1 MKYRTILF
9 DLDGTL
15 TDPFEGIT
23 KSVQYAGRHF
33 GHDEPDLEKLRG
45 FIGPP
50 LEAELCRYFSL
61 TPEQGKVALAKYRE
75 RFAEVGIFENRVY
88 PGIPEL
94 LKSLCDRGATLA
106 IASSKPHVYV
116 NRILEHFGLSQY
128 FKAVSGSEFSGERVV
143 KSDAIRYALDL
154 LKMEP
159 SPEILMVGDR
169 VHDAVGAFTVGLPF
183 VGVRYSYATSDEFDC
198 AAKVFLAD
206 TVEDLS
212 DFLLG

>member
-1 MKYRTILF
+1 MNYRTILF

-33 GHDEPDLEKLRG
+33 GIDEPDLEKLRG

-50 LEAELCRYFSL
+50 LELELCRYFHL
-61 TPEQGKVALAKYRE
+61 TPEQGKIALAKYRE

-94 LKSLCDRGATLA
+94 LKTLYDRGVTLA
-106 IASSKPHVYV
+106 IASSKPHIYV
-116 NRILEHFGLSQY
+116 NRILEHFGLSRY
-128 FKAVSGSEFSGERVV
+128 FKVVSGSELSGERVV
-143 KSDAIRYALDL
+143 KSDAIRYALEL
-154 LKMEP
+154 LGMEP

-183 VGVRYSYATSDEFDC
+183 VGVRYSYATPDEFDST
-198 AAKVFLAD
+198 ANIFLAD
-206 TVEDLS
+206 TVCDLA
-212 DFLLG
+212 DFLLK